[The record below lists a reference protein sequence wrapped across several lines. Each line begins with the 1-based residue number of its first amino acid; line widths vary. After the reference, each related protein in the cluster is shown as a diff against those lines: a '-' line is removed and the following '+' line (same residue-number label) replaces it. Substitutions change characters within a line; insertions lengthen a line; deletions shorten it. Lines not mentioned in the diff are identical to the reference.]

1 MKDNLKRSNS
11 AKFSRK
17 SHNYYETKGKHK
29 KMSNIAQQKLA
40 ELNEEKNIKKQQQ
53 DNVINSGAYNNVIN
67 AGDGVVIKKGKK
79 EDNNKKEDKNKK
91 FNTLFTSSL
100 LKVCGE
106 PTITIGSM
114 CNNSGDDL
122 FYMDQAK
129 GSLQTL
135 FEQIFEKIEKQN
147 ADVNDFSDNE
157 KQIICLFYLLRLLNT
172 SDLYLSLSEK
182 DKYNINIKA
191 IFDQTLSELFSIF
204 HPKKTSFKPE
214 DLALEDWQKFF
225 TTQNMEIIARHLFKV
240 FLLYM
245 YDRKPANL
253 LVFDNKQKSKQEF
266 VDADFDDV
274 EFINCLFGKIATGYS
289 NKEIFSYKIESIYF
303 RFFILTNIMS
313 ESKYNEFSNCIKQ
326 IAKKFTFKTD

>member
-1 MKDNLKRSNS
+1 MYNL
-11 AKFSRK
+11 
-17 SHNYYETKGKHK
+17 
-29 KMSNIAQQKLA
+29 
-40 ELNEEKNIKKQQQ
+40 
-53 DNVINSGAYNNVIN
+53 
-67 AGDGVVIKKGKK
+67 
-79 EDNNKKEDKNKK
+79 
-91 FNTLFTSSL
+91 
-100 LKVCGE
+100 C
-106 PTITIGSM
+106 
-114 CNNSGDDL
+114 
-122 FYMDQAK
+122 
-129 GSLQTL
+129 
-135 FEQIFEKIEKQN
+135 
-147 ADVNDFSDNE
+147 
-157 KQIICLFYLLRLLNT
+157 
-172 SDLYLSLSEK
+172 
-182 DKYNINIKA
+182 
-191 IFDQTLSELFSIF
+191 SIF
-204 HPKKTSFKPE
+204 YPEKTSFKLE
-214 DLALEDWQKFF
+214 DLTPEDWQKFF